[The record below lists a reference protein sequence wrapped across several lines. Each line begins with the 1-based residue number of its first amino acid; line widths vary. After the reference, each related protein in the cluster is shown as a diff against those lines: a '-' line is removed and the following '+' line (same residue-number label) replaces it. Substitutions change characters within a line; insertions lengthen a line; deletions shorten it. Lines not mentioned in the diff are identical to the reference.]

1 MSSIDIRNAEIKD
14 VKKIASLLYITETNP
29 EVIWGTGSKG
39 EIIERLAYIVKESR
53 NRFSYQHAKVAVVNN
68 EIAGILFA
76 IPHGTMKS
84 IEKKTAKLLMKGQKG
99 FKEKV
104 GYIPSIIMLD
114 HLKESEPGELFIANI
129 ATHVK
134 YQGRGIGR
142 ALMMEAEKMAKE
154 KGLNKISLLVD
165 VNDHKVIHFYTVLGY
180 KVVEESHLGKKIYI
194 RMIKEVQ

>member
-1 MSSIDIRNAEIKD
+1 
-14 VKKIASLLYITETNP
+14 
-29 EVIWGTGSKG
+29 
-39 EIIERLAYIVKESR
+39 
-53 NRFSYQHAKVAVVNN
+53 
-68 EIAGILFA
+68 
-76 IPHGTMKS
+76 
-84 IEKKTAKLLMKGQKG
+84 
-99 FKEKV
+99 
-104 GYIPSIIMLD
+104 MLD

-129 ATHVK
+129 ATHIK

-180 KVVEESHLGKKIYI
+180 KVVEESHLGKKIYL